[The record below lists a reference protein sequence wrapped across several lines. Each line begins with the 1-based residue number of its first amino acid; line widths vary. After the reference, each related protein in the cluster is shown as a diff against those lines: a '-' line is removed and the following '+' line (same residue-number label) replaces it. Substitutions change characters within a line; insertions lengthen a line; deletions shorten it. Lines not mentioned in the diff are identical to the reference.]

1 MENKIDDISLVLTGM
16 DGRGWD
22 INYFS
27 IVDYEESGDNTLL
40 ILNDHLNNGASRLL
54 VQITKPGFELL
65 YNQVKDFVKELQK
78 ITIKTLDSIQEKHN
92 YFQLSGTN
100 IQDYLLIHWTNPV
113 KIEFSTEKEFPLEIK
128 NEIRQKF
135 RVVE

>member
-1 MENKIDDISLVLTGM
+1 MVYLGMENKIDDISLVLTGM

-100 IQDYLLIHWTNPV
+100 I
-113 KIEFSTEKEFPLEIK
+113 
-128 NEIRQKF
+128 
-135 RVVE
+135 